1 MLDAGHVA
9 TVADAADAAG
19 VSRTTAY
26 RYFTSQQALLVEVAV
41 EPLIEEIAEAVAQV
55 ADIVDPVQRV
65 DEVFRRTGP
74 IMLARLAELQTML
87 RITLGRS
94 LGENISG
101 NAPLQGFRWLQ
112 TWDPVLEPLRDSV
125 SPPIYTLM
133 TRSLSTLLGVES
145 LLALKDACDGDLA
158 RTTAATR
165 FAARAMVRGFLA
177 TPSPA
182 R

>member
-1 MLDAGHVA
+1 
-9 TVADAADAAG
+9 
-19 VSRTTAY
+19 
-26 RYFTSQQALLVEVAV
+26 
-41 EPLIEEIAEAVAQV
+41 
-55 ADIVDPVQRV
+55 
-65 DEVFRRTGP
+65 
-74 IMLARLAELQTML
+74 MLARLAELQTLL
-87 RITLGRS
+87 RIS

-101 NAPLQGFRWLQ
+101 NAPLQGFCWLQ
-112 TWDPVLEPLRDSV
+112 AWDPVLEPLRDSV

-177 TPSPA
+177 APSPA